1 MSKEVKDSDLHAGR
15 SHCSRVKNGLRT
27 VMLKA
32 KRLVR
37 RMMLEL
43 WQWQQAI
50 ETPRKNSSFS
60 PEEMSQKTPVD

>member
-43 WQWQQAI
+43 WQWQQGWRGGRGT
-50 ETPRKNSSFS
+50 ELREF
-60 PEEMSQKTPVD
+60 